1 MRKFIKSFLE
11 LTSDKSFMHMIE
23 VIEVIV
29 AKLLSLLMVIVI
41 LATLGDLFL
50 RKYFLHKKVVLARH
64 CFKLSVYF
72 SMF

>member
-29 AKLLSLLMVIVI
+29 AKLLSLLRGCLKSFEGSKFMPVAVP
-41 LATLGDLFL
+41 
-50 RKYFLHKKVVLARH
+50 
-64 CFKLSVYF
+64 
-72 SMF
+72 